1 MEVLKAPKEIQ
12 VHLEMVVTKVQ
23 QVQKAHKVLQAL
35 LVQLAHQVLVV
46 HKVQQEVLVVE
57 ELQALQVL

>member
-1 MEVLKAPKEIQ
+1 VEVLKALREIQ
-12 VHLEMVVTKVQ
+12 EHLEMEETKVQ
-23 QVQKAHKVLQAL
+23 LVQKAHKELQAL

-57 ELQALQVL
+57 ELQVLQVL